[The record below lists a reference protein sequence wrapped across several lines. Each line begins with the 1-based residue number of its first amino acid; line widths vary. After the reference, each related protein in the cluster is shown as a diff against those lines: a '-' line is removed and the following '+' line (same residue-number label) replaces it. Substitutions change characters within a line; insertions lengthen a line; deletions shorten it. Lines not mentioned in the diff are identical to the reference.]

1 MEQQFQGPKT
11 VKVYLGSE
19 IRRWQWSVQLY
30 DLSQLRSRIEAAF
43 QAQLSGSV
51 WTLKWKDEDN
61 DLITIGDTEDL
72 IVAVQSSP
80 DAILRLFV
88 TLAEPAS
95 EPAQA
100 QHDHHQRQPS
110 HCHPH
115 PHGHGFGRRN
125 CRGRG
130 RGRCFGRAGPFANNH
145 HHQHA
150 ERQHAQQQQQQ
161 QQQQHANANGS
172 GDAKG
177 PKDVP
182 PFLKPWVDTLQ
193 QFAKETLGIDD
204 VNIDVLVDHPFLK
217 AMFQDPATAASPGHD
232 ACFRGKQ
239 RGGCHPFFFFHP
251 PTQVSQQEEPSSTTK
266 PTTATTTRK
275 TLTQR

>member
-1 MEQQFQGPKT
+1 MG
-11 VKVYLGSE
+11 
-19 IRRWQWSVQLY
+19 
-30 DLSQLRSRIEAAF
+30 
-43 QAQLSGSV
+43 
-51 WTLKWKDEDN
+51 
-61 DLITIGDTEDL
+61 
-72 IVAVQSSP
+72 
-80 DAILRLFV
+80 
-88 TLAEPAS
+88 
-95 EPAQA
+95 
-100 QHDHHQRQPS
+100 
-110 HCHPH
+110 
-115 PHGHGFGRRN
+115 
-125 CRGRG
+125 
-130 RGRCFGRAGPFANNH
+130 
-145 HHQHA
+145 HQHA

-266 PTTATTTRK
+266 PTTATTT
-275 TLTQR
+275 TTTTTTSSGNDSGPGLTAATSRGAEAVPDFGNVLGPFTQQVVQLLKMGFSTDPARLQALLQRHNGSLNAVISELVNPSA